1 MEVNKQCFALLQVRT
16 VDTNWHD
23 TKKVLRKDH
32 RWSLADLLDRDEK
45 EKLFNEHIENLTK
58 RNRDMF
64 HKLLN
69 ETSEVALTSTWREV
83 KKLIKD
89 DPRYSKFSSS
99 DRVSSWFFLLV
110 QGANSAMHCL
120 KTCWVISQTTL

>member
-1 MEVNKQCFALLQVRT
+1 MRSIERNMQCITMLQVRT
-16 VDTNWHD
+16 VDMSWHD

-32 RWSLADLLDRDEK
+32 RWSLADLLDREEK
-45 EKLFNEHIENLTK
+45 EKFFNDHIENLTK

-64 HKLLN
+64 HKLLD
-69 ETSEVALTSTWREV
+69 ETPEVTLTSGWREV

-99 DRVSSWFFLLV
+99 DRVSGSLPGLSLRRW
-110 QGANSAMHCL
+110 ACEESHR
-120 KTCWVISQTTL
+120 